1 MHFIT
6 IAGKNLSRRPLRTF
20 FTLLGIAT
28 AVGAFISL
36 VGLSRGLENA
46 WMHALLERDTH
57 IFASPKGVV
66 DIMTASIDQ
75 EFAEKM
81 AAIPGVKDVSGELV
95 DLVVLDTGQMTIVAG
110 WPVHSYLW
118 QSVNLEHG
126 ALPGETMADGV
137 ILGSNAAVTLGY
149 KVGDGFRIRDRE
161 FVVSGISKPGGAMR
175 NQAMILTLQA
185 LQKLNNRQGKVSTL
199 NFRLNRPDD
208 KESVRQV
215 LGALTAAFPD
225 FTFTETHS
233 LADNNQILEIFRAMA
248 WGTSTVAIFIG
259 LVVVT
264 NTLLMSVMER
274 TREIGLLSAVGW
286 QPGRILAMIVAEGLL
301 LSVLGGLAGTA
312 LGSVGITLL
321 AASPQIRGLIQ
332 PAIDGRMF
340 IEVAV
345 ATVLLGVLG
354 SGYPAWRAIRF
365 RPADALRYE

>member
-1 MHFIT
+1 MHFIA

-75 EFAEKM
+75 DFEEKM

-110 WPVHSYLW
+110 WPVNSYLW

-126 ALPGETMADGV
+126 VLPGEAMADGV

-149 KVGDGFRIRDRE
+149 KVGDGFRIRDRD

-175 NQAMILTLQA
+175 NQAMILTLPA

-208 KESVRQV
+208 KEMVRQV
-215 LGALTAAFPD
+215 FGALTEAFPD

-286 QPGRILAMIVAEGLL
+286 QPGRILAMIVAEGLF

>member
-75 EFAEKM
+75 DFEEKM

-95 DLVVLDTGQMTIVAG
+95 DLVVLNTGQMTIVAG

-118 QSVNLEHG
+118 QSVNLEQG
-126 ALPGETMADGV
+126 VLPGKTMVNGV
-137 ILGSNAAVTLGY
+137 ILGVNAAITLGY
-149 KVGDGFRIRDRE
+149 RVGDSFRIRDRD

-175 NQAMILTLQA
+175 NQAMLLTLPA
-185 LQKLNNRQGKVSTL
+185 LQELNNRHGKVSTL

-208 KESVRQV
+208 KESLAHV
-215 LGALTAAFPD
+215 LATLAELFPA

-248 WGTSTVAIFIG
+248 WGTSTIAIFIG

-286 QPGRILAMIVAEGLL
+286 QPVRILAMILVEGLL
-301 LSVLGGLAGTA
+301 LSVFGGLAGTV
-312 LGSVGITLL
+312 LGSVGINML

-340 IEVAV
+340 VEVAV
-345 ATVLLGVLG
+345 ATLLLAVLG